1 MTFQQIKV
9 GLLCTMLGVVI
20 ATSGYMLSTASYVGS
35 STDIT
40 LVPTNTDSGTMWT
53 AENKQIAVEVRYI
66 TSVINT
72 PTITIRKK
80 QQWLPLA
87 IAMVSGMLLAYIT
100 YRMIMRKSRQLTIEE
115 NAPTE
120 PSTPTS

>member
-1 MTFQQIKV
+1 
-9 GLLCTMLGVVI
+9 MLGVVI